1 MLLGIPPWR
10 TGDLPPQCPPRQ
22 RPRSSRTSRPW
33 VLGFFYKLGIHQKL
47 HFYSIFF
54 NPKMYFLDSSSYLF
68 ILILWLKKI
77 WSHLHSIHCIF
88 IVFSMESHK
97 NKAKSNFHGI
107 SFSDDFQ
114 WFMWFVQNSF
124 FFKRLYINPRFS
136 SWNPH
141 RKSKHGCLNLSTCRS
156 RSIIHDEF
164 AIFHGDPLVMTNS
177 LLLKPWP
184 NRNSWWIPT
193 QNGDVLQLS

>member
-68 ILILWLKKI
+68 ILILWLKKYGPTFI
-77 WSHLHSIHCIF
+77 LSIVFSLYFLWRVIKTKQNPIFMGFLFQTIFNGLCGLYKILFFLTIVHKSTIF
-88 IVFSMESHK
+88 IV
-97 NKAKSNFHGI
+97 KSSPKKQAWLLKPLHI
-107 SFSDDFQ
+107 
-114 WFMWFVQNSF
+114 
-124 FFKRLYINPRFS
+124 
-136 SWNPH
+136 
-141 RKSKHGCLNLSTCRS
+141 CRS

>member
-1 MLLGIPPWR
+1 
-10 TGDLPPQCPPRQ
+10 
-22 RPRSSRTSRPW
+22 
-33 VLGFFYKLGIHQKL
+33 L

-124 FFKRLYINPRFS
+124 FLTIVHKSTIFIVKS
-136 SWNPH
+136 SPKKQAWLLKPLH
-141 RKSKHGCLNLSTCRS
+141 ICRS